1 MSTIDKF
8 TQKTVF
14 RPEQD
19 CFYRLPPPVF
29 SDDVAVFMGG
39 VLQHKEDLTAYDR
52 ELLRGYQPDRE
63 PDEPVLTIVK
73 DGDGYLWSLL
83 KILMVPVLSTLLFPA
98 LRWVGVDLTVGPL
111 LWVLSL
117 CFIWVVTGLYAL
129 WFLQGYTQKHLASL
143 YVYSVAEDAE
153 VMERRRFLIGEC
165 ARLSKEIEGLEHQ
178 RDKVLEVRK
187 AELEALPISVVTVG
201 SRVVSRD
208 AAVADVV
215 GEIGRVGADI
225 EVLKGRLSGLQDSL
239 AYSALAFLS
248 SDEGSRRAYLA
259 K

>member
-83 KILMVPVLSTLLFPA
+83 KILSVPVLSTLLFPA

-187 AELEALPISVVTVG
+187 AELVTVG
-201 SRVVSRD
+201 SRVVSRE

-215 GEIGRVGADI
+215 EEIERVGTEI
-225 EVLKGRLSGLQDSL
+225 EVLKGRLSGVQDSL

>member
-39 VLQHKEDLTAYDR
+39 VLQHKDDLAAYDR
-52 ELLRGYQPDRE
+52 ELLRGYQSDS
-63 PDEPVLTIVK
+63 EPVLTIVK

-83 KILMVPVLSTLLFPA
+83 KILTIPVLSTLLFPA

-201 SRVVSRD
+201 SRVVSRE
-208 AAVADVV
+208 AAVADIA

-225 EVLKGRLSGLQDSL
+225 AVLRGRLPGLQDSL

>member
-8 TQKTVF
+8 IQKTVF
-14 RPEQD
+14 RPEQER
-19 CFYRLPPPVF
+19 FYRLPPQVF

-39 VLQHKEDLTAYDR
+39 VLQHKDDLAAYDR
-52 ELLRGYQPDRE
+52 ELLRGCQPDSE

-73 DGDGYLWSLL
+73 DGDGYSWSLL
-83 KILMVPVLSTLLFPA
+83 KILLVPVLSTLLFPA

-143 YVYSVAEDAE
+143 YVYDVSEDTE
-153 VMERRRFLIGEC
+153 VMERRRLLIGEC
-165 ARLSKEIEGLEHQ
+165 ARLSRQIEELEYQ

-208 AAVADVV
+208 AVVADVA
-215 GEIGRVGADI
+215 GDIESVGAEI
-225 EVLKGRLSGLQDSL
+225 EVLRGRLSGLQDSL